1 MSARALALGVALSG
15 AMTAPAARAVPPP
28 QPSVPSTVD
37 LIEHLFGAS
46 NVNGVVGNGH
56 LTVGISAIGDGAVLS
71 WPSPSYTDQLLHLG
85 DNDLEVRSRRKLALA
100 DSMGTFIGARVF
112 RGGVWSVVFPR
123 DDGWRV
129 SQRFADPRAARL
141 TTTYDHDALGL
152 RIVVDDAVAKGSDVW
167 VRTVRVA
174 ATAPPTVDAVEVLGY
189 WNLSPTL
196 SRVPQLPL
204 ADWAMDAW
212 NDYAALWS
220 EADQRIVH
228 YRPGGRGDILSVA
241 DLIARPAIDYGPV
254 GAALEDGAVDAA
266 RADALVDDLAAE
278 PDGAYFV
285 IAADEPVV
293 GHQVGFDTTPTCALL
308 DRLADHIKALPEA
321 FPGLTLPL
329 DPALVDILR
338 CTLTPASLA
347 AEHGWSALPT
357 AAFDDLAD
365 GQLEGAN
372 AAAGQVDTALA
383 VTARRDGDGFVAT
396 FRLGAGAS
404 LAAAT
409 SAAKASADEVLTV
422 DARLPSDPAIAE
434 VAARAL
440 MNVLLAQDATTGAI
454 VASVARQAPYALDWP
469 RDGAFFTA
477 ALDVAGLVERASS
490 RVPWVLAR
498 QRTEAVPA
506 EPIINGAPPEDPTSG
521 ASDTYPAGAW
531 EMNYYADGLVG
542 GNIRWEIDNTALTVW
557 SLVDHG
563 RYLDTAAREAHEAAI
578 FPAVERAADLLM
590 RWKDPATGLQAKASE
605 DDNALYTQTLH
616 GAITTWAGLNA
627 ARGLALARPD
637 LDLNAR
643 GQLWAERTDEL
654 RRAILE
660 HLVDPATHRFR
671 EGLDEAT
678 NPGNAAGGPSA
689 WALWPARFLR
699 ASVPAEAAIK
709 DATEAWLLDLA
720 EARLEPANGGSAY
733 VAKLLLAVA
742 ISSDDDAR
750 RARVKTLL
758 ERLATRTST
767 PDTRVFGETFVAVD
781 GDGDGA
787 ADGFSPR
794 VSNPHVWA
802 GTLVY
807 LTAMALEAPERFDQP
822 VGPTP
827 DPPEDSGCGAGA
839 LGGGVGGLLGW
850 LVSTRLL
857 LVRRRLYVALQVPFR
872 ALVHRRARAHR
883 VR

>member
-1 MSARALALGVALSG
+1 MSARTWALAGCLASLGS
-15 AMTAPAARAVPPP
+15 AANAVPPAP
-28 QPSVPSTVD
+28 TGPSTVD

-46 NVNGVVGNGH
+46 NVNAVVGNGR
-56 LTVGISAIGDGAVLS
+56 LTVGVSALGDGAVLS

-100 DSMGTFIGARVF
+100 DAMGTFVGVRVK
-112 RGGVWSVVFPR
+112 RGGDTVVAFPR
-123 DDGWRV
+123 DEGWRV
-129 SQRFADPRAARL
+129 TQRFADPKAARL
-141 TTTYDHDALGL
+141 TTTFESDTLAL
-152 RIVVDDAVAKGSDVW
+152 RVVVDDAVGRDADVW
-167 VRTVRVA
+167 VRTVRVV
-174 ATAPPTVDAVEVLGY
+174 ATGGAPIDAVEVLGY

-212 NDYAALWS
+212 NDYAAAWS
-220 EADQRIVH
+220 QADQRIVH
-228 YRPGGRGDILSVA
+228 YRPAGRGDILAVA
-241 DLIARPAIDYGPV
+241 DLIARPAIDYGPI
-254 GAALEDGAVDAA
+254 GDALRDGPVDAA
-266 RADALVDDLAAE
+266 RADALIDGLAAE

-285 IAADEPVV
+285 IAADEAVV
-293 GHQVGFDTTPTCALL
+293 GHQIGFDTTPTCALL
-308 DRLADHIKALPEA
+308 DRLADHIKALPDA
-321 FPGLTLPL
+321 FPGLILPL

-347 AEHGWSALPT
+347 ADNGWSALPA
-357 AAFDDLAD
+357 AAFEDLAD
-365 GQLEGAN
+365 GVLEGAN

-383 VTARRDGDGFVAT
+383 VNARRDGDGFAAT

-404 LAAAT
+404 LAAAI
-409 SAAKASADEVLTV
+409 SAARAGADEVLTV

-440 MNVLLAQDATTGAI
+440 MNVLLAQDASTGAI
-454 VASVARQAPYALDWP
+454 VASVSRQAPYALDWP

-477 ALDVAGLVERASS
+477 ALDVAGLVSRASQ

-498 QRTEAVPA
+498 QRTEPVPA
-506 EPIINGAPPEDPTSG
+506 EPIINGPPPVDPTTG

-563 RYLDTAAREAHEAAI
+563 RYLDTAAREAHEVAI
-578 FPAVERAADLLM
+578 FPAVQRAAELLM
-590 RWKDPATGLQAKASE
+590 RWKDPATGLQAPASE

-637 LDLNAR
+637 LDVDAR
-643 GQLWAERTDEL
+643 GQYWAERVDEL

-660 HLVDPATHRFR
+660 HLVDPVSHRFR

-699 ASVPAEAAIK
+699 DSVPAEAAIK

-742 ISSDDDAR
+742 ISTTDDAR
-750 RARVKTLL
+750 KARVKTLL

-767 PDTRVFGETFVAVD
+767 SDTRVFGEVFVAVD

-807 LTAMALEAPERFDQP
+807 LTAMALEAPERFDRP
-822 VGPTP
+822 VGPAP
-827 DPPEDSGCGAGA
+827 DPERADDGGCAG
-839 LGGGVGGLLGW
+839 GGGVPGNGLVMLVW

-857 LVRRRLYVALQVPFR
+857 LVGRRRR
-872 ALVHRRARAHR
+872 
-883 VR
+883 